1 MRILL
6 LSNLYPPHVLG
17 GAEILARDYAVQ
29 LSGLGHE
36 VTVLTS
42 AYGLSRPEQDGHI
55 LRTLHYTAAAHF
67 DRGRPAWK
75 QLGLLSDYYR
85 YFHHP
90 ASVKELQR
98 VIAETRPEVL
108 YIWEITGLGMN
119 SLLQALRE
127 VHVPLVFH
135 LGSYWLQYALS
146 AETGQTRLRTKQ
158 LKKLLIGN
166 VPALHYTSIIAV
178 SEAVKQE
185 YAAAGCDPDRIEVIY
200 NGIDARFLDTPR
212 SSSETDKQ
220 GTPDEIGLIYVGRL
234 CDEKGLHIILQALD
248 ALVNEQGRSNLHLN
262 VFGEGD
268 EAYVKGLHAF
278 LNEKGLSEHV
288 TFHGKVS
295 QEQLIREYDRSTIM
309 LIPSIWKEPFGL
321 VVAEGMARGLPVI
334 TSNLG
339 GPAEIVTHG
348 VNGLLTEPGDVQAVA
363 AFIAQLAD
371 DVALRARFAHA
382 ARATVQERFMIEK
395 NVRRVQEHLQRAIQT
410 ETKPVVLSF

>member
-17 GAEILARDYAVQ
+17 GAEIVARDYAVQ
-29 LSGLGHE
+29 LAALGHE

-42 AYGLSRPEQDGHI
+42 SYGLNRAAQDGHI
-55 LRTLHYTAAAHF
+55 LRTLRYTPAAHV
-67 DRGRPAWK
+67 DRGRPLWQ

-90 ASVKELQR
+90 ASVRELRR

-119 SLLQALRE
+119 SLLHALHHIPIP
-127 VHVPLVFH
+127 VVFH
-135 LGSYWLQYALS
+135 LESYWLQYALT
-146 AETGQTRLRTKQ
+146 AETEQTRLRTKQ

-166 VPALHYTSIIAV
+166 VPALHYTSIIAA

-185 YAAAGCDPDRIEVIY
+185 YAAAGCDPSRIEVIY

-212 SSSETDKQ
+212 SSSEID
-220 GTPDEIGLIYVGRL
+220 GSDEIRLIYVGRL
-234 CDEKGLHIILQALD
+234 CDEKGVHITLKALD
-248 ALVNEQGRSNLHLN
+248 TLVNERGRRNFHLDI
-262 VFGEGD
+262 FGEGD
-268 EAYVKGLHAF
+268 EAYVKELHAF
-278 LNEKGLSEHV
+278 LNEKRLGKRV
-288 TFHGKVS
+288 TFHGKVP
-295 QEQLIREYDRSTIM
+295 QEQLIRAYDQSTIM

-348 VNGLLTEPGDVQAVA
+348 VDGLLTEPGDVQAVA
-363 AFIAQLAD
+363 AAIAQLAD
-371 DVALRARFAHA
+371 NAALRARLAHA

-395 NVRRVQEHLQRAIQT
+395 NARRVEAHLQRAIQP
-410 ETKPVVLSF
+410 ETKPTALAF